1 MVLHSVLALS
11 VVICLS
17 FSNLALAQPPTAEE
31 VEKGKKELM
40 EILKEDFFAE
50 KIDRIFSDSRLQID
64 SSLFP
69 VPDSS
74 KKPLTEEEKRKK
86 KIELYAQ
93 FLTEESVQ
101 RGKEFLAENRALLEN
116 VYAFSGVPPE
126 FIVAFLRIESNF
138 CSNLGHRPV
147 IRTLFSLYF
156 SRRSFWALKEMKAY
170 ITLAEEKNWNIFEK
184 NGSKAGAM
192 GCSQFLSSSY
202 LAYAIDGNG
211 DGVVDL
217 SNKYD
222 ACFSTSFYLTENG
235 WSELLKD
242 RYKATLSYN
251 PDEIYK
257 ETIFAYAE
265 LLLV

>member
-1 MVLHSVLALS
+1 M
-11 VVICLS
+11 ICMSL
-17 FSNLALAQPPTAEE
+17 SNLVLAQPPTAEE

-40 EILKEDFFAE
+40 EILKNDFFAE
-50 KIDRIFSDSRLQID
+50 KIDQIFSDPRLQID

-74 KKPLTEEEKRKK
+74 KKPLTKEEIEEKKR
-86 KIELYAQ
+86 ELYAQ

-101 RGKEFLAENRALLEN
+101 RGKEFLSENRVLLEN
-116 VYAFSGVPPE
+116 VYVFSGVPPE

-138 CSNLGHRPV
+138 CNNLGHRSV

-156 SRRSFWALKEMKAY
+156 TRRSSWALKEMKAY

-192 GCSQFLSSSY
+192 GCGQFLSSSY

-235 WSELLKD
+235 WSELLED

-257 ETIFAYAE
+257 ETIFDYAG
-265 LLLV
+265 LLLI